1 MLKYNE
7 YILEQKIYGLL
18 LESKI
23 VYSEKFINI
32 LKNMKNDKIAKILLQ
47 LYNKD
52 IDRLVQNYID
62 ISNRKDLLS
71 FITDVKASE
80 ISNKEEKWVVVLS
93 DKYLT
98 HSDRNNDIFDMLGYE
113 KPNSDSPWS
122 PSINTVGIILNEVI
136 SPKSGRV
143 YVIFK
148 EYNSDRKTVIN
159 KTALDKIDHDPV
171 VWNTNRNN
179 IKVGR
184 MAKSVLNSA
193 NITTTEKEIEDFT
206 NTYKYVYDLLK
217 NAFSK
222 FEVVSGESISY
233 WYDGDRYMKG
243 GGSLNNSCMSDVSG
257 DYFNIYCYNNNISM
271 VILYDD
277 NGIINNGKY
286 TSDKIKGRAIL
297 WKAETDDGEKIV
309 FMDRIYTVDDSD
321 IALFIEYADSNN
333 WWHRSSQSHIG
344 YYDGVKINRKNENK
358 KTNIKCYLENP
369 RHDYYPYCD
378 TLFYLDL
385 DESFICSEV
394 VNYDNITLE
403 LRDTDGGYLGG

>member
-1 MLKYNE
+1 MLKYDE

-52 IDRLVQNYID
+52 IDRLIQNYID
-62 ISNRKDLLS
+62 VSNRKDLLS

-98 HSDRNNDIFDMLGYE
+98 HNDRNNNIFDMLGYE
-113 KPNSDSPWS
+113 KPSSGSPWS
-122 PSINTVGIILNEVI
+122 PAINTVGIILNEVI
-136 SPKSGRV
+136 SPISGKV

-148 EYNSDRKTVIN
+148 EYNSDTKTVIN
-159 KTALDKIDHDPV
+159 KTALNRVDYDPV
-171 VWNTNRNN
+171 VWNSNRNN

-184 MAKSVLNSA
+184 LAKSVLNSA
-193 NITTTEKEIEDFT
+193 NIKTTEKEIEDFT
-206 NTYKYVYDLLK
+206 NTYKFVYDLFK

-222 FEVVSGESISY
+222 FEVVTGTTISY
-233 WYDGDRYMKG
+233 WYEGDRYIRG
-243 GGSLNNSCMSDVSG
+243 GGSLNNSCMSNVSS
-257 DYFNIYCYNNNISM
+257 DYFDIYCYNKNVSM

-277 NGIINNGKY
+277 NGIFNNDKY
-286 TSDKIKGRAIL
+286 ISDKIKGRAIL

-321 IALFIEYADSNN
+321 VGLFIEYANSND
-333 WWHRSSQSHIG
+333 WWHRSSQGHIG
-344 YYDGVKINRKNENK
+344 HYNGVKISRKNENK
-358 KTNIKCYLENP
+358 QIHIKCYLETTK
-369 RHDYYPYCD
+369 HDYYPYCD
-378 TLFYLDL
+378 TLCYLNL
-385 DESFICSEV
+385 SESFICSEI
-394 VNYDNITLE
+394 VNYDNYTLE
-403 LRDTDGGYLGG
+403 LRDTDGGYFDI